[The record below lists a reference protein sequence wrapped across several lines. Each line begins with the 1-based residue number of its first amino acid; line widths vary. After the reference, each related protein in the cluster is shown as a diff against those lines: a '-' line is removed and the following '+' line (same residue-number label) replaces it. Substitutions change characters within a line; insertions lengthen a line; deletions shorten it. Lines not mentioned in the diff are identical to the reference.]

1 MPWATRIWSSV
12 RSPTRP
18 TLSCPDPAVVDAA
31 APCDAARVRLASIE
45 EPVLVRA
52 TTGGR
57 WSDPRNRFLGVPRI
71 VCWTGMRRAVVAL
84 TESIS
89 RVAAGLGALL
99 RGAEDL
105 PVGVEAVP
113 GGLHVGAGRVLG
125 AGGLAVV
132 PVAVLGDHHG
142 QVEGGEAVDEIPL
155 DLHLLLREVEV
166 SRADALVGAA
176 LGFDVVEQ
184 VVVDHHERGAGPAV
198 TQLDPFGELR
208 ACGAADGA
216 AGDPGD
222 AELLDPVLGDQV
234 ELVGVPGDRDRRV
247 LVRPGP
253 AGQGVL
259 DRGAAELLPEL
270 LQPDHIGGARRAG
283 GARRR
288 RC

>member
-1 MPWATRIWSSV
+1 MKRST
-12 RSPTRP
+12 RSP
-18 TLSCPDPAVVDAA
+18 
-31 APCDAARVRLASIE
+31 
-45 EPVLVRA
+45 
-52 TTGGR
+52 
-57 WSDPRNRFLGVPRI
+57 F
-71 VCWTGMRRAVVAL
+71 
-84 TESIS
+84 
-89 RVAAGLGALL
+89 
-99 RGAEDL
+99 
-105 PVGVEAVP
+105 
-113 GGLHVGAGRVLG
+113 
-125 AGGLAVV
+125 
-132 PVAVLGDHHG
+132 
-142 QVEGGEAVDEIPL
+142 

-176 LGFDVVEQ
+176 LGLDVVEQ

-270 LQPDHIGGARRAG
+270 LQPDHIGGARTSCWRPVATLLTLLDFSTFHDAARNASLASGFPDGTGTTSPPVASPPPAVHCCWAARLDRNAIPGPQLAASTVSNARTRPAAIALLCRVDTAVTAAWAGPGRVAG
-283 GARRR
+283 GCLQLAARGAGPVQRR
-288 RC
+288 LRLTPR

>member
-1 MPWATRIWSSV
+1 M
-12 RSPTRP
+12 
-18 TLSCPDPAVVDAA
+18 DAA
-31 APCDAARVRLASIE
+31 A
-45 EPVLVRA
+45 LVQAGLDRGA
-52 TTGGR
+52 
-57 WSDPRNRFLGVPRI
+57 GVGEGDDG
-71 VCWTGMRRAVVAL
+71 WAVVGSAEPFPGGAEDRL
-84 TESIS
+84 LDGDEEGGGGADG
-89 RVAAGLGALL
+89 VDEPGAAGLGALL

-105 PVGVEAVP
+105 PVGVEAVA

-132 PVAVLGDHHG
+132 PVAVLGDHDG
-142 QVEGGEAVDEIPL
+142 QAEGGEAVDEIPF
-155 DLHLLLREVEV
+155 DLHLLLRQGEV
-166 SRADALVGAA
+166 SLADALVGAA

-198 TQLDPFGELR
+198 TQLDPLGELR
-208 ACGAADGA
+208 ARAAADGS
-216 AGDPGD
+216 AGDPGHP
-222 AELLDPVLGDQV
+222 ELLDPVLGDQV
-234 ELVGVPGDRDRRV
+234 ELGGVPGDRDRRV

-270 LQPDHIGGARRAG
+270 LQTRPRRRCRRAG